1 MNKLKKLFLIIVLAI
16 VPFVA
21 INVSASTALDN
32 LKKTALGASFSSSQ
46 TNENTVADVV
56 GRVASIVL
64 AFVGVV
70 FFCFILYSGYQWL
83 TAGGKE
89 EAINEARTR
98 IVQSTIGLAITAMA
112 YFLTWFFST
121 VIIGQ

>member
-1 MNKLKKLFLIIVLAI
+1 MTFVLFIFTISFGQIA
-16 VPFVA
+16 
-21 INVSASTALDN
+21 SASKALDN
-32 LKKTALGASFSSSQ
+32 LKTAASIASYSQSQ

-56 GRVASIVL
+56 GRIASIVL
-64 AFVGVV
+64 AFVGIT

-89 EAINEARTR
+89 ESITAAKTR
-98 IVQSTIGLAITAMA
+98 IVQSTIGLSITALA
-112 YFLTWFFST
+112 YFLTWFFSQ